1 MSGSAET
8 STTSTTRSFPR
19 WLPALL
25 LGAALLGGVAVFIS
39 ILVDE
44 RARDWSSNARL
55 GGSTLYALNVGFA
68 RLIPFLA
75 GAGVALA
82 LLQRQRRVR
91 ERDAG
96 GDSVRRHELTEVV
109 THWLNAIGIG
119 IGLITAAWLLTWLGN
134 PLSLEATYLLHF
146 VGAGFTLAAVAH
158 HIAFHLAGGGAGLI
172 PRSGSDLKNAV
183 AETVGY
189 TGVYRG
195 LRGAFGI
202 QLPRFVRQPLGRVLR
217 ALRIVPDPA
226 GKFLSTEKVLSYP
239 VWAVLIGVVVVTGVI
254 KSVHYIYALPGG
266 FRQTMTFLH
275 DGATIFLIV
284 FLAVH
289 VGALVLVP
297 RNWPLL
303 KSMFTTRISR
313 RYAEQH
319 LPAWK
324 LDEGAAPEREREEE
338 HSAN

>member
-134 PLSLEATYLLHF
+134 PLSLEATYLLQINHLRM
-146 VGAGFTLAAVAH
+146 VEVELSEDQSLGDAVSAAMS
-158 HIAFHLAGGGAGLI
+158 AGGGAGLASRS
-172 PRSGSDLKNAV
+172 PR
-183 AETVGY
+183 
-189 TGVYRG
+189 
-195 LRGAFGI
+195 
-202 QLPRFVRQPLGRVLR
+202 
-217 ALRIVPDPA
+217 
-226 GKFLSTEKVLSYP
+226 
-239 VWAVLIGVVVVTGVI
+239 
-254 KSVHYIYALPGG
+254 
-266 FRQTMTFLH
+266 
-275 DGATIFLIV
+275 
-284 FLAVH
+284 
-289 VGALVLVP
+289 
-297 RNWPLL
+297 
-303 KSMFTTRISR
+303 R
-313 RYAEQH
+313 RRKGH
-319 LPAWK
+319 
-324 LDEGAAPEREREEE
+324 RERGTRGGPGRFPRRRENQA
-338 HSAN
+338 HRSYAHHGRTRHGDDLRL